1 MIWFGLV
8 LIFGISTLIWWLV
21 VRTEGVYLGR
31 KVVVWLYD
39 LYASRYDGIVQ
50 MEDEDEQIHL
60 AYPIMKRLYPETR
73 PLILDVATGTGRM
86 PLALANHPAFEG
98 HVIGLD
104 ASRKMLEQAVRKVQE
119 QDFADTTSFLWGD
132 GQSLPFDDNSF
143 DMVTCMEALE
153 FMPQPE
159 KGLSELVRVL
169 RPDGLLL
176 TTRRI
181 NEFMPSKLWSEAKM
195 AELLHEAG
203 MTDIEFDEWQFD
215 YTKVWA
221 YKSGESEFIGA
232 MPFEALPVRGK
243 WRQSADGIYEKNS

>member
-1 MIWFGLV
+1 MIWLGLV
-8 LIFGISTLIWWLV
+8 LTFCIATLIWWLL

-31 KVVVWLYD
+31 GMVVWLYD

-73 PLILDVATGTGRM
+73 PIILDVATGTGRM
-86 PLALANHPAFEG
+86 PLALVNHHAFEG

-104 ASRKMLEQAVRKVQE
+104 ASRKMLEQALRKVPE
-119 QDFADTTSFLWGD
+119 AGFEETTTFLWGD
-132 GQSLPFDDNSF
+132 GQNLPFEDNSF

-153 FMPQPE
+153 FMP
-159 KGLSELVRVL
+159 
-169 RPDGLLL
+169 
-176 TTRRI
+176 T
-181 NEFMPSKLWSEAKM
+181 KLWTEAKM

-203 MTDIEFDEWQFD
+203 MSDIEFEEWQYD

-221 YKSGESEFIGA
+221 YKSGDSEFIGA
-232 MPFEALPVRGK
+232 MPFEALPLRGD
-243 WRQSADGIYEKNS
+243 WRRCPNGIFEKKS

>member
-1 MIWFGLV
+1 MIWLGLA
-8 LIFGISTLIWWLV
+8 LTFGIGTLVWWLLI
-21 VRTEGVYLGR
+21 RTEGVYLGR
-31 KVVVWLYD
+31 GMVVWLYD

-60 AYPIMKRLYPETR
+60 AYPIMKRLYPETH
-73 PLILDVATGTGRM
+73 PLVLDVATGTGRI
-86 PLALANHPAFEG
+86 PIALAKHSAFEG

-104 ASRKMLEQAVRKVQE
+104 ASRKMLEQAIRKVQE
-119 QDFADTTSFLWGD
+119 QGLADTTSFMWGD
-132 GQSLPFDDNSF
+132 GQSLPFEDKSF

-159 KGLSELVRVL
+159 AGLKELVRVL

-195 AELLHEAG
+195 AELLHKAG
-203 MTDIEFDEWQFD
+203 MTNIEFDEWQYD

-221 YKSGESEFIGA
+221 YKRGESEFIGA
-232 MPFEALPVRGK
+232 MPFEALPLRGD
-243 WRQSADGIYEKNS
+243 WRQSPDGIYEKNL

>member
-1 MIWFGLV
+1 MIWLGLV
-8 LIFGISTLIWWLV
+8 LTFGIATLIWWLL

-31 KVVVWLYD
+31 GMVVWLYD

-60 AYPIMKRLYPETR
+60 AYPIMKRLYPETQ
-73 PLILDVATGTGRM
+73 PMVLDVATGTGRM

-104 ASRKMLEQAVRKVQE
+104 ASRKMLEQAAHKVRE
-119 QDFADTTSFLWGD
+119 AGFEETTTFLWGD
-132 GQSLPFDDNSF
+132 GQNLPFEDNSF

-159 KGLSELVRVL
+159 AGLKELLRVL

-203 MTDIEFDEWQFD
+203 MSDIEFEEWQYD

-221 YKSGESEFIGA
+221 YKTGYSDFIGA
-232 MPFEALPVRGK
+232 MPFEALPLRGD
-243 WRQSADGIYEKNS
+243 WQRSSDGIFEKKS

>member
-1 MIWFGLV
+1 MIWFGLA
-8 LIFGISTLIWWLV
+8 LTFGIATLIWWLL

-31 KVVVWLYD
+31 GMVVWLYD

-60 AYPIMKRLYPETR
+60 AYPIMKRLYPETQ
-73 PLILDVATGTGRM
+73 PMVLDVATGTGRM
-86 PLALANHPAFEG
+86 PLALVNHPAFEG

-104 ASRKMLEQAVRKVQE
+104 ASRKMLEQAARKVRE
-119 QDFADTTSFLWGD
+119 AGFEETTTFLWGD
-132 GQSLPFDDNSF
+132 GQNLPFEDNSF

-159 KGLSELVRVL
+159 AGLKELVRVL

-203 MTDIEFDEWQFD
+203 MSDIEFEEWQYD

-221 YKSGESEFIGA
+221 YKTGDSEFIGA
-232 MPFEALPVRGK
+232 MPFEALPLRGD
-243 WRQSADGIYEKNS
+243 WQRSSDGIFEKKS